1 MTHYPQINTLHRATR
16 IQLATTNAL
25 VKLSDGNKAK
35 ARLATVSTTGGML
48 HLAKALAE
56 GDFVEVAF
64 QTRSGNVH
72 GMAEM
77 LNPIRS
83 GQGSVLQP
91 FRFVAL
97 GDDDHRA
104 LHMTIESE
112 GDRDFL
118 GLRK

>member
-1 MTHYPQINTLHRATR
+1 
-16 IQLATTNAL
+16 
-25 VKLSDGNKAK
+25 
-35 ARLATVSTTGGML
+35 
-48 HLAKALAE
+48 
-56 GDFVEVAF
+56 
-64 QTRSGNVH
+64 
-72 GMAEM
+72 MAEM

-104 LHMTIESE
+104 LHMTIESA